1 MSAKT
6 LFLAWQD
13 NEPGQGLEMTIPDKP
28 TISKQKY
35 RLTIQRAATP
45 GKVGRSGMMNPIT

>member
-13 NEPGQGLEMTIPDKP
+13 NEPGQWLEMTIPDKP
-28 TISKQKY
+28 TSSNQKY
-35 RLTIQRAATP
+35 RLTIKGRQRL
-45 GKVGRSGMMNPIT
+45 VGLGEGR